1 MSLQPSYRS
10 FSGYVRQ
17 GLGPVF
23 LLLASAALV
32 LVQGLSP
39 LFMAIGLVFV
49 LKLHGRRPEPAFRAH
64 LLKSPLRWMAALFLL
79 YVIGL
84 AWSTNLEYAAFDLE
98 VKASMLLVPLAVFFI
113 PNEERRGAEFMLLSF
128 RTAAAAA
135 SLICI
140 VAAFGTYGAD
150 WWSHWTGRTANEA
163 TTGVLIS
170 TNFSLFMHPSYFAM
184 YLCFA
189 LASAELGAQR
199 VQYPFERWLGP
210 LLVSGILLSAS
221 KAGWIALLLYG
232 CFTLAINWKDANYR
246 RKRILQA
253 TMAAFVLGILS
264 VASPFF
270 REKIDQFG
278 NVLKGAPVDV
288 SAQGSTESRE
298 LIWGAAVPLIREHM
312 PWGTG
317 TGDVKDVLVQRYT
330 ELGYTHV
337 AEMRLNAH
345 SQLLQTPLTL
355 GLAGAM
361 LLLGLL
367 VVPGLDAIK
376 RKDAL
381 MFYFLLLLTLNWG
394 TESMLET
401 QAGVL
406 FLSWGSLMLAM
417 RSSPAEG
424 TRT

>member
-1 MSLQPSYRS
+1 
-10 FSGYVRQ
+10 
-17 GLGPVF
+17 
-23 LLLASAALV
+23 
-32 LVQGLSP
+32 
-39 LFMAIGLVFV
+39 
-49 LKLHGRRPEPAFRAH
+49 
-64 LLKSPLRWMAALFLL
+64 
-79 YVIGL
+79 
-84 AWSTNLEYAAFDLE
+84 
-98 VKASMLLVPLAVFFI
+98 
-113 PNEERRGAEFMLLSF
+113 
-128 RTAAAAA
+128 
-135 SLICI
+135 
-140 VAAFGTYGAD
+140 
-150 WWSHWTGRTANEA
+150 
-163 TTGVLIS
+163 
-170 TNFSLFMHPSYFAM
+170 
-184 YLCFA
+184 
-189 LASAELGAQR
+189 
-199 VQYPFERWLGP
+199 
-210 LLVSGILLSAS
+210 
-221 KAGWIALLLYG
+221 
-232 CFTLAINWKDANYR
+232 
-246 RKRILQA
+246 
-253 TMAAFVLGILS
+253 

-355 GLAGAM
+355 GLAGSM